1 MNTKKREGIERIAEI
16 IATHNHH
23 DCRCTPDGL
32 EWVICERCSQ
42 IDIQAEA
49 LWDAGIRDA
58 SGFYVETAFPFSITF
73 DNREKMNN
81 RIKPKVYEVENINKN
96 RA

>member
-1 MNTKKREGIERIAEI
+1 MNKEKREGIERIGNTIGSIVTLDMQTKEKLAK
-16 IATHNHH
+16 
-23 DCRCTPDGL
+23 
-32 EWVICERCSQ
+32 
-42 IDIQAEA
+42 A
-49 LWDAGIRDA
+49 LWNAGIRDA